1 MSVRIV
7 RRPKPATRKP
17 VTDRVAV
24 PGGAA
29 CPRCAAVMQRY
40 KRPEGYK
47 PNAAPFAPV
56 MLWDRCAGCNWIT
69 RLGNIGPAAE

>member
-17 VTDRVAV
+17 VAD
-24 PGGAA
+24 PDGAA

-47 PNAAPFAPV
+47 PNAPPFAPM
-56 MLWDRCAGCNWIT
+56 MLWDR
-69 RLGNIGPAAE
+69 